1 MSRLQRLRR
10 RFRCLTRRALGP
22 APRAGEAG
30 FTIAEVLVAF
40 AVASLG
46 TIIALEIAGMT
57 ATGIRR
63 LDTVRIGLDE
73 AEGIA
78 LRHAAAGPL
87 RPGLTQGTFSDGRVW
102 TLRVSDT
109 RPAFGRMQVPPFFLI
124 QVFRGEAG
132 GEAVYT
138 TLVSGEPDG
147 RS

>member
-10 RFRCLTRRALGP
+10 RFRRLTRGGAGRP
-22 APRAGEAG
+22 PPPGEAG

-46 TIIALEIAGMT
+46 TIVALEIAGST

-63 LDTVRIGLDE
+63 LDSARVSLDE

-78 LRHAAAGPL
+78 LRHVAAGPL
-87 RPGLTQGTFSDGRVW
+87 RPGLVQGTFSDGRVW
-102 TLRVSDT
+102 TLRVTDT
-109 RPAFGRMQVPPFFLI
+109 RPAFGRMHVPPFFLI

-132 GEAVYT
+132 SEAVYT
-138 TLVSGEPDG
+138 TLTSGDADG